1 MGYFLIIITTVGTI
15 VLGKCWLWLS
25 NFVTAN
31 NEMVSFQTSNFENTP
46 EFKDPVWLPIQ
57 GELPEWLNGILYR
70 IGPGRFILGSSDNQ
84 HNTTMISHTFDG
96 MPFLHRFQLSSATQ
110 TVRYNSRHLATK
122 AEQNICQ
129 GKPAAFFGHVY
140 HASSTWVL
148 FKAFLRRFKKF
159 VIEANLVSLN
169 NAAADPSSEMV
180 GVTATPNF
188 PLPKSLSQSSSD
200 PVLVTK
206 TDANVLQKVNYDNLV
221 PENIFNYSQFDKQ
234 LSGEL
239 SAAHHQYDPET
250 EENFNFTLK
259 MGPAP
264 TLTVFSTSPRSSQAT
279 ILAQIT
285 HRLDA
290 ARTPIRSCY
299 IHSFWLTKNYIIIPE
314 APLFLR
320 NTGLDFI
327 VAGSVLAGME
337 WDAHTPTFF
346 HVISRRPD
354 QGHIASI
361 PMDSFFTFHTGNAW
375 EETDMMTDN
384 GSSTVNLHLDC
395 SAFPNGDI
403 MYQLHSFG
411 QVCPPLSDQEN
422 KKIAEFK
429 QSQQHNGF
437 TKPPI
442 RQAAFGELRRYTLT
456 FKPSSTNSTS
466 LCSARSTL
474 LTDNFEF
481 LRFNQKYAMQPY
493 RYIYGNQLVPASQT
507 QGEHYT
513 ITKVDLTTKET
524 MIFKNSDYVCS
535 EPIFVPRPAP
545 ATNNNQED
553 DGVLLSFVNVMD
565 HHHQNDEKKHC
576 FLLVLDAS
584 NMKELARCK
593 IGHFSATT
601 FHGSFVDYEFKSI
614 SIS

>member
-1 MGYFLIIITTVGTI
+1 MDEMTSSLENKFASMVYQTELERIRYLIKSYLRTR
-15 VLGKCWLWLS
+15 L
-25 NFVTAN
+25 
-31 NEMVSFQTSNFENTP
+31 
-46 EFKDPVWLPIQ
+46 FKRPSLAFNSR
-57 GELPEWLNGILYR
+57 ELPEWLNGILYR
-70 IGPGRFILGSSDNQ
+70 IDHQ

-96 MPFLHRFQLSSATQ
+96 MPFLHRFQLSSSTQ

-129 GKPAAFFGHVY
+129 GNPTAFFGHVY
-140 HASSTWVL
+140 YASSTWAL
-148 FKAFLRRFKKF
+148 FKAFLSRFKKF

-169 NAAADPSSEMV
+169 NGTGDPSSVMV
-180 GVTATPNF
+180 GVTVTPNF
-188 PLPKSLSQSSSD
+188 PIPKSLSQLSSSH
-200 PVLVTK
+200 PILVTK
-206 TDANVLQKVNYDNLV
+206 TDANVLQKVNSDNLV

-239 SAAHHQYDPET
+239 SAAHHQYDPAT

-259 MGPAP
+259 MGPTP
-264 TLTVFSTSPRSSQAT
+264 TLIVFSTTQRSSQAT
-279 ILAQIT
+279 ILAKIT

-337 WDAHTPTFF
+337 WDPHTPTFL

-375 EETDMMTDN
+375 EENALMTDN
-384 GSSTVNLHLDC
+384 DSSIINLHLDC
-395 SAFPNGDI
+395 SAFPDGDI

-411 QVCPPLSDQEN
+411 QVCPPLSDHEN
-422 KKIAEFK
+422 KIKTAEF
-429 QSQQHNGF
+429 QHSQQHNGF

-442 RQAAFGELRRYTLT
+442 RQSTFGELRRYTLA

-466 LCSARSTL
+466 SCSATSTL

-524 MIFKNSDYVCS
+524 IVFKNADYVCS
-535 EPIFVPRPAP
+535 EPIFVPRPA
-545 ATNNNQED
+545 AKQED

-565 HHHQNDEKKHC
+565 HHHHQNDGKKHC
-576 FLLVLDAS
+576 FLLVLEAS

-601 FHGSFVDYEFKSI
+601 FHGSFVDYEFRSI
-614 SIS
+614 SIN